1 MATTS
6 KSTEESTST
15 TDPTQSAT
23 LSNKDQSKVPLIEQ
37 NAEKIVTALAP
48 ENSAAEIK
56 NATEKMV
63 KQTVKL
69 DDFYQLG
76 SYTYIVCLFAE
87 LLILSQVGNM
97 LYMTYAGAAPSLVSC
112 GTHQFLEKTAKERC
126 NALNELLGDSTKSI
140 NHGCSNETLIWNQDF
155 NSVNVEFGHH
165 CQSQLVKS
173 TISYQMVGVII
184 GSMIFG
190 YLSDSYGRKK
200 IMLIALVCCILCMVA
215 TSFTYDLITFTIV
228 RFFVNF
234 FNAGTMVILVVFTS
248 EHYPNSHRFCLSN
261 LITWSPNFVFFALMA
276 WAAGDWR
283 ILQRVSAIFAL
294 PCIALLLFL
303 SESPRFL
310 IQSRRIDEAKKAI
323 IRMHK
328 IDGRPYDEAVIDSV
342 LEGLEKQSMESSN
355 KNKKY
360 NYLHL
365 FYTLRFTRY
374 TLAVAFSFLAV
385 SIMNYS
391 LLYNMDKLSG
401 SIFKN
406 GIFMGLFRYSMNLT
420 IGFLDMYVKRLGR
433 KFAHFMADSL
443 AALAISIYVVIYL
456 LDLQQDLSFISRA
469 SILSVIGF
477 CSILYTT
484 NGLASN
490 ELFPTAIRNTS
501 YSFGQVLSRIGV
513 VLAPQL
519 FVLSNIWEL
528 LPYLTLLVLAVSDAL
543 FFQFNVFETKGK
555 PMLSKF
561 PSKEE
566 RIFYGRIPL
575 RRRQEKRDVELMPR
589 EGGEKIDV

>member
-261 LITWSPNFVFFALMA
+261 LIT
-276 WAAGDWR
+276 
-283 ILQRVSAIFAL
+283 
-294 PCIALLLFL
+294 C
-303 SESPRFL
+303 ESPRFL

-443 AALAISIYVVIYL
+443 ASFGNFNLCY
-456 LDLQQDLSFISRA
+456 LQQDLSFISRA

-519 FVLSNIWEL
+519 FVL
-528 LPYLTLLVLAVSDAL
+528 
-543 FFQFNVFETKGK
+543 FNVFETKGK